1 MSASESAPVG
11 MDEERCYELL
21 RRCRWPSGVACVN
34 CGSANVTV
42 HARSPRTP
50 RLKYLCLDC
59 QHTFTDLSGSC
70 FARSKLPLRVWFRA
84 IELLPERLTPTDYAR
99 ALGVKWESGQR
110 MLRHLEKASDT
121 PGLARDLRLAL
132 AGRKAGVP

>member
-21 RRCRWPSGVACVN
+21 RRCRWPSGVTCVN
-34 CGSANVTV
+34 CGRSNVTV

-59 QHTFTDLSGSC
+59 QHTFTDLSGTC
-70 FARSKLPLRVWFRA
+70 FARSKLPLHVWFRG
-84 IELLPERLTPTDYAR
+84 IELLPEGQAPTDYAR

-110 MLRHLEKASDT
+110 MARLLDKASAT
-121 PGLARDLRLAL
+121 AGLVRDLRLVL
-132 AGRKAGVP
+132 SGRKESLP